1 MSLLEV
7 EDLAVAVGGRTVLA
21 GVSLTLAP
29 GERLA
34 LVGPSGS
41 GKSMLAAA
49 IAGLLPARAAQMGGT
64 IRFGGQTLAAPPDWQ
79 PLRGRR
85 IGMVFQEPRG
95 SLNPLLSI
103 RDQVADVVARHQ
115 PLRPKE
121 VAVRV
126 AGLLEDVR
134 FPPGLA
140 DALPHELSGG
150 LCQRAAVA
158 AALAGDPALFIADEA
173 TTDLDTPTQAGIL
186 DLIDE
191 AARARGM
198 AVMLITHDIAVA
210 AGRSDRVAAL
220 EAGRIVETGTTR
232 AMLTTPHSALMRGL
246 VAAARPRVAPAPP
259 AIGGEVLRA
268 EGLARRFRLAR
279 GGWGGTHIAAVEG
292 ADLALRAGEAVGLI
306 GPSGSGK
313 TTLAR
318 MICRLEQPDGGRLHL
333 MGEDALAVP
342 LRRFAHHPL
351 RVAVQLAL
359 QDAQG
364 ALPPR
369 WTARRAI
376 DDPLRLLR
384 PALGEAEREGR
395 LQEAVRLA
403 GLPEVL
409 LDRPSHT
416 LSGGER
422 ARVGLA
428 RALAPEPAIL
438 VLDEP
443 TSALDATLRGEL
455 LERLDAL
462 RRQRALAL
470 LFISHDLS
478 AVARLC
484 DRALV
489 MEAGRVVE
497 VGPVARLLSHPQAD
511 CTRAL
516 VAAMPILASEQVA
529 AGAQNSPCS
538 ENREIGPL

>member
-1 MSLLEV
+1 MNLIEV

-41 GKSMLAAA
+41 GKSMFAAA
-49 IAGLLPARAAQMGGT
+49 IAGLLPARAVRVGGT
-64 IRFGGQTLAAPPDWQ
+64 IRFAGQTLAAPPDWQ

-85 IGMVFQEPRG
+85 IGMVFQEPRR

-115 PLRPKE
+115 PLRPKQ
-121 VAVRV
+121 VAARV

-134 FPPGLA
+134 FPPVLA

-158 AALAGDPALFIADEA
+158 AALAGDPALLIADEA

-186 DLIDE
+186 DLIDS

-198 AVMLITHDIAVA
+198 AVLLITHDIAVV

-220 EAGRIVETGTTR
+220 EAGRIVETGATR
-232 AMLTTPHSALMRGL
+232 AMLDTPGSALMRGL
-246 VAAARPRVAPAPP
+246 VAAARPPVAPAPP
-259 AIGGEVLRA
+259 AIGDEVLRA
-268 EGLARRFRLAR
+268 AGLARRFRLAR
-279 GGWGGTHIAAVEG
+279 GGWRGTHIAAVES
-292 ADLALRAGEAVGLI
+292 ADLALHAGEAVGLI

-318 MICRLEQPDGGRLHL
+318 MICRLVQPDGGRLRL

-376 DDPLRLLR
+376 GDPLRLLR
-384 PALGEAEREGR
+384 PALGEAEREER
-395 LQEAVRLA
+395 LREAARLA

-428 RALAPEPAIL
+428 RALAPEPAVL

-443 TSALDATLRGEL
+443 TSALDATLRAEL

-489 MEAGRVVE
+489 MDAGRVVE
-497 VGPVARLLSHPQAD
+497 AGPVVRLLSHPQAD

-516 VAAMPILASEQVA
+516 VAAMPVLAA
-529 AGAQNSPCS
+529 
-538 ENREIGPL
+538 